1 MKNKSISFKYIA
13 KSIQRL
19 ARYLYYI
26 TSFVILS
33 AVNSICN
40 AQSRFEGFYG
50 QVGAG
55 YESTGFSILNVVD
68 TLPAS
73 SYPPNGVSIPRP
85 NPVINNSTGFAGTM
99 TLGYTYALTNQFLL
113 GIGAEYSPFSQS
125 TQNIT
130 DAGVMGTIAMTK
142 SWNLFISPGYAID
155 DDKAIYTKLGYSRAK
170 ITNSDTASGN
180 QTSTLLSGYSLG
192 LGYKQFFAGEWYGFV
207 ETNFTAYRN
216 YEISAPELFSYD
228 HVAYTTGTNN
238 KSIGAYSSNA
248 LLGIGYKF

>member
-1 MKNKSISFKYIA
+1 MKNKSFSFKYIS
-13 KSIQRL
+13 KSIQRR
-19 ARYLYYI
+19 ARYLCYL
-26 TSFVILS
+26 TSFVVLS
-33 AVNSICN
+33 TAISICH
-40 AQSRFEGFYG
+40 AQSRFAGFYG
-50 QVGAG
+50 QVGFG

-85 NPVINNSTGFAGTM
+85 NPVINNSTGFTGTA

-113 GIGAEYSPFSQS
+113 GVGAEYSPLGQS

-170 ITNSDTASGN
+170 ITNSDAASGN

-216 YEISAPELFSYD
+216 YEISAPEPFSYQG
-228 HVAYTTGTNN
+228 VAYTTGTNN
-238 KSIGAYSSNA
+238 KSLGAYSSNA
-248 LLGIGYKF
+248 LLGIGYQF

>member
-1 MKNKSISFKYIA
+1 MYLKCA
-13 KSIQRL
+13 ARSIQRL
-19 ARYLYYI
+19 ARYLCYFI
-26 TSFVILS
+26 SFVVLS
-33 AVNSICN
+33 AANSICN

-50 QVGAG
+50 QVGFG

-85 NPVINNSTGFAGTM
+85 NPVINNSTGFAGTA

-113 GIGAEYSPFSQS
+113 GVGAEYSPLGQS

-130 DAGVMGTIAMTK
+130 DAGVMGTIAMTN
-142 SWNLFISPGYAID
+142 SWNLFLAPGYAID
-155 DDKAIYTKLGYSRAK
+155 DDKQIYTKFGYSRAK
-170 ITNSDTASGN
+170 ITNSDAASGN

-192 LGYKQFFAGEWYGFV
+192 LGYKQFLASHWYGFI
-207 ETNFTAYRN
+207 EANFTAYRN
-216 YEISAPELFSYD
+216 YEISAPEPFSYQG
-228 HVAYTTGTNN
+228 VAYTTGTNN
-238 KSIGAYSSNA
+238 KSLGAHSSNA

>member
-1 MKNKSISFKYIA
+1 MKNKSIYFKYIA

-19 ARYLYYI
+19 ARYLCYI

-33 AVNSICN
+33 GANSICN

-125 TQNIT
+125 TQNMT
-130 DAGVMGTIAMTK
+130 DAGVMGTIAMTR
-142 SWNLFISPGYAID
+142 SWNLFLAPGYAID
-155 DDKAIYTKLGYSRAK
+155 DDKAIYAKVGYSRAK
-170 ITNSDTASGN
+170 ITISDGGN
-180 QTSTLLSGYSLG
+180 QGSTLLSGYSLG
-192 LGYKQFFAGEWYGFV
+192 LGYKQFFAGNWYGFI

-216 YEISAPELFSYD
+216 HEFSTSEPFSYD

-238 KSIGAYSSNA
+238 KSLGAYSSNA

>member
-1 MKNKSISFKYIA
+1 MVKNIQQLAKSLFYFISFVFLSATNSISY
-13 KSIQRL
+13 
-19 ARYLYYI
+19 
-26 TSFVILS
+26 
-33 AVNSICN
+33 

-50 QVGAG
+50 QAGIG
-55 YESTGFSILNVVD
+55 YESTGFSILNVID

-85 NPVINNSTGFAGTM
+85 NPVINKSAGFAGTM

-113 GIGAEYSPFSQS
+113 GVGAEYSPLSQS

-142 SWNLFISPGYAID
+142 SWNLFLSPGYAID

-170 ITNSDTASGN
+170 ITNSDAASGN

-192 LGYKQFFAGEWYGFV
+192 LGYKQFFASNWYGFI
-207 ETNFTAYRN
+207 ESNYTAYRN
-216 YEISAPELFSYD
+216 YEISAPEPFNYQG
-228 HVAYTTGTNN
+228 VAYTTGTNN
-238 KSIGAYSSNA
+238 KSLGAYSANA
-248 LLGIGYKF
+248 LIGIGYKF

>member
-1 MKNKSISFKYIA
+1 MAKN
-13 KSIQRL
+13 IQRL
-19 ARYLYYI
+19 AKHLFCLS
-26 TSFVILS
+26 SFVVLS
-33 AVNSICN
+33 ITNSISY

-85 NPVINNSTGFAGTM
+85 NPVINKSAGFAGTM

-113 GIGAEYSPFSQS
+113 GVGAEYSPLSQS

-130 DAGVMGTIAMTK
+130 SVDTMGTIAMTN
-142 SWNLFISPGYAID
+142 SWNVFLSPGYAID
-155 DDKAIYTKLGYSRAK
+155 DDKAIYAKVGYSRAK
-170 ITNSDTASGN
+170 ITNGDGASGN
-180 QTSTLLSGYSLG
+180 QTSNLLSGYSLG
-192 LGYKQFFAGEWYGFV
+192 LGYKQFFAGNWYGFI
-207 ETNFTAYRN
+207 EANYTAYSN
-216 YEISAPELFSYD
+216 YQISAPEPFSYD

-238 KSIGAYSSNA
+238 KSLGAYSSNA